1 MPRAITVDKNL
12 AYSIAIH
19 ELKNEKK
26 LSKRIEM
33 RSVKY
38 LTNIVEQ
45 DQRSIKRIIAPMLSF
60 GLFALQVRFIKG
72 IEDLNMVKKGQIKN
86 LNYSGL
92 NEAKYTNQLF
102 GIVL

>member
-1 MPRAITVDKNL
+1 MP
-12 AYSIAIH
+12 YS

-26 LSKRIEM
+26 LSKRVEI
-33 RSVKY
+33 RQVKY
-38 LTNIVEQ
+38 LNNIVEQ
-45 DQRSIKRIIAPMLSF
+45 DHRSIKRIITPMLGFQSF
-60 GLFALQVRFIKG
+60 RSASKILKG
-72 IEDLNMVKKGQIKN
+72 IEALNMVKKGQIKN